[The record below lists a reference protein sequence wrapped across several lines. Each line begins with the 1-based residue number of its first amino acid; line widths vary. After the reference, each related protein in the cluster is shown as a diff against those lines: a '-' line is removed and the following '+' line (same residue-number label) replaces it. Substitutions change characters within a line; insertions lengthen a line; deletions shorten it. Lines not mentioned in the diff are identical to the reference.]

1 MKNFRSYQLAV
12 SFYHLSASMQLTRAL
27 KDQLQRAAASI
38 VLNLAEGSGRTMI
51 GDQRRFYEIA
61 LGSLREVQAILA
73 LAGNNQPKLVQA
85 ADALGAHIYLLVK
98 SRR

>member
-1 MKNFRSYQLAV
+1 
-12 SFYHLSASMQLTRAL
+12 
-27 KDQLQRAAASI
+27 
-38 VLNLAEGSGRTMI
+38 MI

-73 LAGNNQPKLVQA
+73 LACSIKPELVQA
-85 ADALGAHIYLLVK
+85 AVSLGGHIYLLVK

>member
-1 MKNFRSYQLAV
+1 M
-12 SFYHLSASMQLTRAL
+12 T
-27 KDQLQRAAASI
+27 
-38 VLNLAEGSGRTMI
+38 

-73 LAGNNQPKLVQA
+73 LAHNVMPGMAQA
-85 ADALGAHIYLLVK
+85 ADVLGAHIYLLVK